1 MSANDRGACRA
12 FEVTLL
18 RRLDESGPDAPLP
31 HDSGHAAECADCRE
45 LVAILNGAGET
56 LRSLARPRPSL
67 RFLRSLAAPP
77 VDFALRRE
85 SAAILD
91 LLSPGGL
98 ALPEPSTELLGR
110 LRFLPTRAA
119 SRAQPGAPA
128 AAGWKRLLSD
138 WRVTVA
144 LAYAAALLI
153 VALLGVDPMSAA
165 RDATSGLT
173 SAGERAVAE
182 AKQTALAGLDAAA
195 RTQAEKPLTERLDYR
210 IYRTIAEGEARAVA
224 YAQIA
229 FDRVFGTRSV
239 ETAKKT
245 APPASGGADNG
256 DRRPLPT
263 PEPDER
269 VLRS

>member
-1 MSANDRGACRA
+1 MRADDRGACRA
-12 FEVTLL
+12 FEETLL
-18 RRLDESGPDAPLP
+18 RLLDESGPDAAPP
-31 HDSGHAAECADCRE
+31 HGGGHVAECADCQK
-45 LVAILNGAGET
+45 LVSILDGVGET
-56 LRSLARPRPSL
+56 LRSLAPPRPSL

-77 VDFALRRE
+77 ADVALRRE
-85 SAAILD
+85 SAAVLD

-98 ALPEPSTELLGR
+98 ALPEPSPELMGR

-119 SRAQPGAPA
+119 SGARRRAPA

-144 LAYAAALLI
+144 LAYAVALLV

-165 RDATSGLT
+165 RDAASSLT
-173 SAGERAVAE
+173 STGERAVAE
-182 AKQTALAGLDAAA
+182 ARETALAGLDAAA
-195 RTQAEKPLTERLDYR
+195 RAQAEKPLTERLDYR
-210 IYRTIAEGEARAVA
+210 IYRAIAEGEARAVA

-239 ETAKKT
+239 ETART
-245 APPASGGADNG
+245 TNPPPSGGADNHG
-256 DRRPLPT
+256 RRPLPT
-263 PEPDER
+263 PEPDGR